1 MNLGKLLH
9 VSVHPL
15 PRDGMGVGGRGLQV
29 PWQLPGSATGSFTPE
44 LQPALPSDHGAWF
57 ASSDG
62 QAAIKC
68 HPVGLIFAILCEQAP
83 ESSQASG
90 SVWLPSSVEASPT
103 SRQPGAGV
111 AGRWW
116 GAVKP
121 ARPHQLSAISP
132 LRHTVQGGFQG
143 PWLMATLHKHR
154 AGCVP
159 GLAGLSQPRD
169 LQEGNQVRLTGSSFT
184 KPLVFPKAAS
194 LALRDPRLC
203 DKARAETVS
212 YSNGATGKGH
222 RCHQSHPSL
231 F

>member
-103 SRQPGAGV
+103 SRQPELG
-111 AGRWW
+111 
-116 GAVKP
+116 
-121 ARPHQLSAISP
+121 
-132 LRHTVQGGFQG
+132 
-143 PWLMATLHKHR
+143 
-154 AGCVP
+154 
-159 GLAGLSQPRD
+159 
-169 LQEGNQVRLTGSSFT
+169 
-184 KPLVFPKAAS
+184 
-194 LALRDPRLC
+194 
-203 DKARAETVS
+203 
-212 YSNGATGKGH
+212 
-222 RCHQSHPSL
+222 
-231 F
+231 

>member
-1 MNLGKLLH
+1 M
-9 VSVHPL
+9 
-15 PRDGMGVGGRGLQV
+15 
-29 PWQLPGSATGSFTPE
+29 
-44 LQPALPSDHGAWF
+44 
-57 ASSDG
+57 
-62 QAAIKC
+62 
-68 HPVGLIFAILCEQAP
+68 
-83 ESSQASG
+83 
-90 SVWLPSSVEASPT
+90 
-103 SRQPGAGV
+103 
-111 AGRWW
+111 
-116 GAVKP
+116 
-121 ARPHQLSAISP
+121 
-132 LRHTVQGGFQG
+132 QGGFQG

-222 RCHQSHPSL
+222 RCHQSPLL
-231 F
+231 FFKRKKKKFKSDTGVQILVLPLEGFKHVI